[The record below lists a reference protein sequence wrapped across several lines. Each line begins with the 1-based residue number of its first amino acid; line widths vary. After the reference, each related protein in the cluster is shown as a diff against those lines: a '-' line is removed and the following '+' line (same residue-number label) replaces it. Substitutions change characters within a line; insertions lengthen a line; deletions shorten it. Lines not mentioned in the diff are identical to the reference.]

1 MTSRVTALTRNTRTS
16 TEALAKRTAQLVVE
30 NLPDVIQRVVETK
43 NASALKLTLKVNPPG
58 RTEATKDPEISIR
71 CKPDFGDEVVT
82 LKARLTGEGDDAQL
96 SLISELLPEEAGFQD
111 DETGE
116 EEAAAATG

>member
-1 MTSRVTALTRNTRTS
+1 MARVTTMTRNTRTS
-16 TEALAKRTAQLVVE
+16 TEALAKRTADLVVE
-30 NLPDVIQRVVETK
+30 NLPDVIRRVVDTN

-71 CKPDFGDEVVT
+71 CKPDFGDEIVT

-96 SLISELLPEEAGFQD
+96 SLISELSPEEVGFQD
-111 DETGE
+111 DQTGE
-116 EEAAAATG
+116 SGEEAATG